1 MAEPYRFES
10 KRVGNI
16 DEGNNAS
23 DEENDGVERLLNLNW
38 CLCGRCE
45 VRETAREC
53 VCCVEVPESENKP
66 EGTLLTSIYQDTTSS
81 CSIFV
86 LFL

>member
-23 DEENDGVERLLNLNW
+23 DEENDAAERL
-38 CLCGRCE
+38 
-45 VRETAREC
+45 
-53 VCCVEVPESENKP
+53 
-66 EGTLLTSIYQDTTSS
+66 
-81 CSIFV
+81 
-86 LFL
+86 